1 MHVDLD
7 TANHHAAISF
17 ARLRFLSPD
26 MKELMRKEGIW
37 EDLVQEMYA
46 AGWEAFQR
54 HLNDAETRRYAA
66 RCLYRFL
73 KAYGFHRYLR
83 RYIRLERPFS
93 RVFGDDIND
102 RGIAPRDYPPGF
114 ITVDDDHLDEKI
126 AAYLRH
132 HPQGMSR
139 RRIAAAFQAE
149 VKHVELYLT
158 RLKEKGLV
166 VEVRREGIR
175 GRPPTPLFVA
185 AGTGKPLPEPKMVA
199 RERDERIRHAYLVEG
214 KSIKRIAREFHHDK
228 RTVRAAL
235 GDRLRPAALDTL
247 LTARRA

>member
-54 HLNDAETRRYAA
+54 GMDDAETRRYAS

-93 RVFGDDIND
+93 RVFGDDMTD
-102 RGIAPRDYPPGF
+102 RGIAPRDYPVGF
-114 ITVDDDHLDEKI
+114 ITVDDDHVDEKI

-149 VKHVELYLT
+149 VKQVELHLV

-166 VEVRREGIR
+166 VEVRRETIR
-175 GRPPTPLFVA
+175 GRSPGPLFVA
-185 AGTGKPLPEPKMVA
+185 TGTGKPLPEPRIVA
-199 RERDERIRHAYLVEG
+199 QERDERIRYAYLVEG
-214 KSIKRIAREFHHDK
+214 KSIKRIARELHHDK

-235 GDRLRPAALDTL
+235 GDVARPRCKELAHIGV
-247 LTARRA
+247 